1 MASHQSGSKMQEQ
14 TQIIEI
20 GTGYTS
26 IPSKVGAATE
36 IVVEELVKASLKKGI
51 DILIFDISD
60 NNRTPSTLPIH
71 EVYLPPFIAN
81 KVGYSLGIFHKIK
94 RVWYSFFLAVKLN
107 QYIKKDHHYI
117 LHFHNQ
123 YNFFF
128 FRVFSTASK
137 RRNVKLYYTNHT
149 YTWSLPW
156 NEIQSLV
163 SKKYFMESYSMRK
176 ADVVFVLNEN
186 TVKNLSE
193 HLKIDS
199 SNIRLI
205 PNGVN
210 TEVFTKLSPI
220 DPDVLNLRK
229 TLNLENKKVFFH
241 AGTICERKNQL
252 EIIEYLTPV
261 FKANPDIV
269 LIFAGGI
276 RENDYFSAI
285 NNYCKINNIEG
296 NVIYA
301 GELQP
306 GKQLNTYYN
315 LSEAFIFFSKSEGF
329 SLALLEAMSSGLPV
343 VLSKN
348 LEIDFIKDKDNG
360 ILIFE
365 NQCDFLDILKKEI
378 FCSTRQRY
386 HSEKARYFVTH
397 NYSWNKVVEKYFD
410 GIPYENSSVK

>member
-1 MASHQSGSKMQEQ
+1 MQDKIQ
-14 TQIIEI
+14 VIEI

-36 IVVEELVKASLKKGI
+36 IVVEELVKASIKKGI

-60 NNRTPSTLPIH
+60 DNRTPSSLPIQ

-94 RVWYSFFLAVKLN
+94 RVWYSFLLAVRLN
-107 QYIKKDHHYI
+107 QYIKKDRRYI

-128 FRVFSTASK
+128 FRIFSTARK
-137 RRNVKLYYTNHT
+137 RKHVKLYYTNHT

-156 NEIQSLV
+156 NEIQTLV

-176 ADVVFVLNEN
+176 ADIVFVLNEN
-186 TVKNLSE
+186 TVKNISE
-193 HLKIDS
+193 HLKINS
-199 SNIRLI
+199 SSIKLI

-210 TEVFTKLSPI
+210 TEVFDKLSQD
-220 DPDVLNLRK
+220 DPGLINLRD
-229 TLNLENKKVFFH
+229 TLNLVNKKIFFH

-252 EIIEYLTPV
+252 EIIKYLTPA
-261 FKANPDIV
+261 FKSNPDLV
-269 LIFAGGI
+269 LIYAGGI
-276 RENDYFSAI
+276 RENEYFLAI
-285 NNYCKINNIEG
+285 NNYCKLNEIER
-296 NVIYA
+296 NVVYA

-306 GKQLNTYYN
+306 GRQLNLYYN
-315 LSEAFIFFSKSEGF
+315 LAEAFIFFSKSEGF

-348 LEIDFIKDKDNG
+348 LEIDFIKVKDNG
-360 ILIFE
+360 ILTFKD
-365 NQCDFLDILKKEI
+365 QCEFIAILNNEI
-378 FCSTRQRY
+378 LCPNRQKY
-386 HSEKARYFVTH
+386 HSERARYFVKN
-397 NYSWNKVVEKYFD
+397 NYSWNKVVDEYFPEILHD
-410 GIPYENSSVK
+410 NNTIK

>member
-1 MASHQSGSKMQEQ
+1 MQEKI
-14 TQIIEI
+14 QIIEI

-60 NNRTPSTLPIH
+60 HNRTPSTLPIQ
-71 EVYLPPFIAN
+71 EVYLPAFIAN

-94 RVWYSFFLAVKLN
+94 RVWYSFFLALRLN

-128 FRVFSTASK
+128 FRLFSTAKK

-156 NEIQSLV
+156 NEIKSLV
-163 SKKYFMESYSMRK
+163 SKKYFMESYSMKK
-176 ADVVFVLNEN
+176 ADTVFVLNEN
-186 TVKNLSE
+186 TVKNLAD
-193 HLKIDS
+193 HLNISS
-199 SNIRLI
+199 SNIKLI

-210 TEVFTKLSPI
+210 TDVFSKLSSA
-220 DPDVLNLRK
+220 DPEILNLRK
-229 TLNLENKKVFFH
+229 ALKLENKKIFFH

-252 EIIEYLTPV
+252 EIIRYLTPV
-261 FKANPDIV
+261 FKTNPDTV
-269 LIFAGGI
+269 LIYAGGI

-285 NNYCKINNIEG
+285 NSYCKVNQIEG

-306 GKQLNTYYN
+306 GKQLNAYYN
-315 LSEAFIFFSKSEGF
+315 LAEAFIFFSKSEGF
-329 SLALLEAMSSGLPV
+329 SLALLEAMSSGLPI

-348 LEIDFIKDKDNG
+348 LEIDFIKVKDNG

-365 NQCDFLDILKKEI
+365 NQDEFIALLKNEI
-378 FCSTRQRY
+378 FCPTRQNH
-386 HSEKARYFVTH
+386 HSERASQFVKN
-397 NYSWNKVVEKYFD
+397 NYSWNKIVDKYFHD
-410 GIPYENSSVK
+410 IPHENNTVK